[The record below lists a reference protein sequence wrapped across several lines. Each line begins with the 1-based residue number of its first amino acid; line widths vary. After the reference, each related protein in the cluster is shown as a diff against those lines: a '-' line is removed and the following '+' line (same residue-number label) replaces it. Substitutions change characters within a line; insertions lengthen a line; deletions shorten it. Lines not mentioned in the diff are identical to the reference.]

1 MEENK
6 IKTVIVKYSLL
17 YGIASFIPLP
27 FVDDY
32 AQEVLF
38 RRMLNK
44 IFNYYERPLSHL
56 NAKRL
61 SQKSGGCCWGCI
73 MGVFLWPIKKIIK
86 TVAFFLSFKSL
97 SDEIASCSI
106 RAIAYQEALKLGFN
120 DEEEEKI
127 LLLKQ
132 EVEKLAQTEST
143 SVMNVLFAILES
155 SKRGIRTLIWGLL
168 RRIRSE
174 TEEEIDPAIIKPLY
188 DALFSSET
196 RQENIRTKLAQALS
210 LPLPQIESK
219 ELEDKAQ
226 NLSQINEENEDD

>member
-1 MEENK
+1 M
-6 IKTVIVKYSLL
+6 
-17 YGIASFIPLP
+17 
-27 FVDDY
+27 
-32 AQEVLF
+32 
-38 RRMLNK
+38 
-44 IFNYYERPLSHL
+44 
-56 NAKRL
+56 
-61 SQKSGGCCWGCI
+61 
-73 MGVFLWPIKKIIK
+73 
-86 TVAFFLSFKSL
+86 

-106 RAIAYQEALKLGFN
+106 RAIGYQEALKLGFN

-174 TEEEIDPAIIKPLY
+174 TEEEIDPEIIKPLY